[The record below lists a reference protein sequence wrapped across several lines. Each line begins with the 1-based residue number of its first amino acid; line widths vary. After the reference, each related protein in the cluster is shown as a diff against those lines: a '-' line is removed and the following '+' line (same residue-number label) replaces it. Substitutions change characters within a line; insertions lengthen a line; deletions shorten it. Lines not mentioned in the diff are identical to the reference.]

1 MKGRLR
7 VGETVGLLGAICLL
21 VSLFLPWYSAPIG
34 NLTFWETFGPAAALM
49 LAALCAAL
57 AMVVAALS
65 ERESPALPVST
76 AVWCVLLGLIG
87 LISAIVRVL
96 ERPDNASSLCAGPW
110 VGLVGVIGIL
120 AGAWYVLRDE
130 RPERYLPANPAPRPR
145 P

>member
-7 VGETVGLLGAICLL
+7 VGELVALAGAICVI
-21 VSLFLPWYSAPIG
+21 VSLFLPWYSSPAG

-49 LAALCAAL
+49 LAAVCAAL
-57 AMVVAALS
+57 AMVVAAAS

-76 AVWCVLLGLIG
+76 GVWCVLLGLIG

-96 ERPDNASSLCAGPW
+96 ERPDSAGSLCAGPW
-110 VGLVGVIGIL
+110 LGLVGAIGIL
-120 AGAWYVLRDE
+120 AGAWFVLSDE
-130 RPERYLPANPAPRPR
+130 RPSLYRPANPEPRPR